1 MSTQPALPAAANLPR
16 TSSDAALRAA
26 WKRHMEYSDAS
37 TRRKRTHSRVR
48 LATIV
53 LSLAAS
59 VLAVTITYQDTV
71 PQIAQISEGMRIL
84 LVVLPLVVAGTLT
97 YAFQFMPS
105 TSWVAYRVG
114 SELIRHQIYLYRMQ
128 AGDYAS
134 KLQLGQQ
141 QLLIDRIAEA
151 DAKVAEIGAPEPY
164 IEKMSTDFAAQIKAR
179 TDTPND
185 DGFSQ
190 LTADE
195 YIQFRL
201 IPQRD
206 WYINRMHEDYRRL
219 RIWRAI
225 VLIAAGSSSL
235 LVVIGQAPLVAVATA
250 LGLSIG
256 MYIDLKMYGR
266 TYALYHLAAEKLE
279 NEINRWSILP
289 AEQKKLAAR
298 TAEFVTRVEEIFNEE
313 RYRWMQ
319 QAIQAQM
326 ASEQAL
332 MRNINLANSPFKFED
347 TLTATAR
354 TTVTTTETTT
364 AETTVSAS
372 AAGAPADENGDGQEF
387 TLYSIMERMSASSAS
402 QPQPSNVTDMPL
414 INEEPAVTDRAARAV
429 RQEIRR
435 VNR

>member
-1 MSTQPALPAAANLPR
+1 MSTEPALPSTANVPR
-16 TSSDAALRAA
+16 TNSDAALRAA

-53 LSLAAS
+53 LSFAAS

-71 PQIAQISEGMRIL
+71 PQIAAMSEWMRIL
-84 LVVLPLVVAGTLT
+84 LVLLPLIVAGTLT

-105 TSWVAYRVG
+105 TSWVAYRIG
-114 SELIRHQIYLYRMQ
+114 SELIRHHIYLYRMQ

-141 QLLIDRIAEA
+141 QLLIDKIAEA

-164 IEKMSTDFAAQIKAR
+164 IEKTSTDFTAQIKAR
-179 TDTPND
+179 TDTPTD

-190 LTADE
+190 LTAE
-195 YIQFRL
+195 QYIQFRL

-206 WYINRMHEDYRRL
+206 WYISRMHDDYRRL
-219 RIWRAI
+219 RVWRAI
-225 VLIAAGSSSL
+225 VLIAAGSSSV
-235 LVVIGQAPLVAVATA
+235 LVLIGQAPLVAVATA

-279 NEINRWSILP
+279 NEVNRWSIMP
-289 AEQKKLAAR
+289 AEQKKLASK
-298 TAEFVTRVEEIFNEE
+298 TAEFVVRVEEIFNEE
-313 RYRWMQ
+313 RFRWMQ

-332 MRNINLANSPFKFED
+332 MRNINLANSPFKLED
-347 TLTATAR
+347 TVTATAQ
-354 TTVTTTETTT
+354 TTVTTTETST
-364 AETTVSAS
+364 AETTVSTS
-372 AAGAPADENGDGQEF
+372 TTGAGADENGDGQEF
-387 TLYSIMERMSASSAS
+387 TLYNIMERMTASSAT
-402 QPQPSNVTDMPL
+402 QPQPSNVTDMP
-414 INEEPAVTDRAARAV
+414 IVSDENAAKERAARAV

>member
-1 MSTQPALPAAANLPR
+1 M
-16 TSSDAALRAA
+16 
-26 WKRHMEYSDAS
+26 
-37 TRRKRTHSRVR
+37 
-48 LATIV
+48 
-53 LSLAAS
+53 
-59 VLAVTITYQDTV
+59 
-71 PQIAQISEGMRIL
+71 
-84 LVVLPLVVAGTLT
+84 
-97 YAFQFMPS
+97 
-105 TSWVAYRVG
+105 
-114 SELIRHQIYLYRMQ
+114 
-128 AGDYAS
+128 
-134 KLQLGQQ
+134 
-141 QLLIDRIAEA
+141 
-151 DAKVAEIGAPEPY
+151 
-164 IEKMSTDFAAQIKAR
+164 
-179 TDTPND
+179 
-185 DGFSQ
+185 
-190 LTADE
+190 
-195 YIQFRL
+195 
-201 IPQRD
+201 
-206 WYINRMHEDYRRL
+206 
-219 RIWRAI
+219 
-225 VLIAAGSSSL
+225 
-235 LVVIGQAPLVAVATA
+235 AVATA

-347 TLTATAR
+347 ALTATAR